1 MENGS
6 FLEKGG
12 VNISSVHGPMSDEL
26 AKQLGTK
33 ASFFGACGISLVL
46 HPRSPKIPTVH
57 MNLRYFETLSGDCWY
72 GGGIDLTPYFP
83 YPEDFRHFHQ
93 TLQQVCER
101 CIPDSYEEYKKNCD
115 EYFSLPHRQEMRGI
129 GGIFFDHLNGSEEK
143 YYDLVHEV
151 GEEFLNAY
159 LPLVDRRINEEWND
173 EDVEFQHYRRGRYV
187 EFNLIY
193 DRGTLFGIKSNGR
206 IESIFMSLPPKVD
219 FRYNWEPRKN
229 SPYHEMNGFYQP
241 QNWC

>member
-1 MENGS
+1 
-6 FLEKGG
+6 
-12 VNISSVHGPMSDEL
+12 
-26 AKQLGTK
+26 
-33 ASFFGACGISLVL
+33 
-46 HPRSPKIPTVH
+46 

-83 YPEDFRHFHQ
+83 YPEDFRHFHH

-143 YYDLVHEV
+143 YFNLVHEV

-173 EDVEFQHYRRGRYV
+173 EDVEFQYYRRGRYV

-229 SPYHEMNGFYQP
+229 SPHHEMNGFYQP
-241 QNWC
+241 QIWC

>member
-1 MENGS
+1 
-6 FLEKGG
+6 
-12 VNISSVHGPMSDEL
+12 MSDEL

-72 GGGIDLTPYFP
+72 GGGLDLTPYFP

-101 CIPDSYEEYKKNCD
+101 CIPGSYEEYKKNCD
-115 EYFSLPHRQEMRGI
+115 EYFCLPHRQEMRGI

-143 YYDLVHEV
+143 YFNLVHEV
-151 GEEFLNAY
+151 GGEFLNAY

-173 EDVEFQHYRRGRYV
+173 EDVEFQYYRRGRYV

-229 SPYHEMNGFYQP
+229 SPHHEMNGFYQP